1 MPEQNSYFDR
11 FRRHPM
17 KKWLIVA
24 LCAALGTAASA
35 QAADGKKV
43 YDTACMACHA
53 AGVAG
58 SPKTGDKADWA
69 PRIKQG
75 SAVLYEHAIKGF
87 SSKPGSVMPPKG
99 GRTDLSDADV
109 KAAVDYMVSQSK

>member
-1 MPEQNSYFDR
+1 
-11 FRRHPM
+11 M
-17 KKWLIVA
+17 KKLFVVA

-43 YDTACMACHA
+43 YDMACAACHA

-58 SPKTGDKADWA
+58 SPKMGDKAAWA

-75 SAVLYEHAIKGF
+75 NATLYDHAIKGF
-87 SSKPGSVMPPKG
+87 SSKPGSIMPPKG

-109 KAAVDYMVSQSK
+109 MAAVDHMVSASK